1 MRIFLPAVSAIAFAL
16 TWILPVSVTNAVLIR
31 EVRATQAELKG
42 FGYVEI
48 AKQKWCLVSAEAE
61 MMEATTGRPMGETYF
76 GSRDPEV
83 CKVMWEA
90 AKANSRVDISA
101 IPEKAVIDPLF
112 IGSVKKIYIV
122 GYIWVRL
129 R

>member
-1 MRIFLPAVSAIAFAL
+1 MKVWLSLVGAIAAAAAMVL
-16 TWILPVSVTNAVLIR
+16 TVSVSQAVLIR

-61 MMEATTGRPMGETYF
+61 MMEATSGRPMGETYF
-76 GSRDPEV
+76 GSSDPDI
-83 CKVMWEA
+83 CQVMWKA
-90 AKANSRVDISA
+90 AQLNARVDLSA
-101 IPEKAVIDPLF
+101 IPEKAVVDPLF

-122 GYIWVRL
+122 GYIWVRF

>member
-1 MRIFLPAVSAIAFAL
+1 MKLWLSLAGVMATAALLVLPASVSQ
-16 TWILPVSVTNAVLIR
+16 AVIIR

-61 MMEATTGRPMGETYF
+61 LMEATSGRPMGETYF
-76 GSRDPEV
+76 GSSDPEICQV
-83 CKVMWEA
+83 LW
-90 AKANSRVDISA
+90 KAVQLNARVDLSA
-101 IPEKAVIDPLF
+101 IPEKAVVDPLF
-112 IGSVKKIYIV
+112 IGSVKKIYV
-122 GYIWVRL
+122 LGYLWVRL